1 MGYFTADTDT
11 TQNTCMWRLQQL
23 PSCAVHTTKHAKLCI
38 GHSACIVSIR
48 AVDCVSGMTER
59 LLLLEKVDL
68 LVICLASG
76 QETLKMDKQQQIL
89 AQAVHARQPSV
100 TADAQQ
106 L

>member
-1 MGYFTADTDT
+1 
-11 TQNTCMWRLQQL
+11 
-23 PSCAVHTTKHAKLCI
+23 
-38 GHSACIVSIR
+38 
-48 AVDCVSGMTER
+48 MTER
-59 LLLLEKVDL
+59 LLIFEKVDL

-89 AQAVHARQPSV
+89 AEAVHARQPSV